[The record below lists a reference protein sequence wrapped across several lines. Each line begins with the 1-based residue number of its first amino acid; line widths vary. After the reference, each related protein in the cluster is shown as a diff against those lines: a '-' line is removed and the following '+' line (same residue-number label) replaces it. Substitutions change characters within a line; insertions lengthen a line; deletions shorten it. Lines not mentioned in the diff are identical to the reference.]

1 MGTAGVVV
9 ACGGADEAAGCVGAG
24 AVGPSSSEDDE
35 EVEDEEEDGR
45 RLRGAGARSASGSS
59 RLTIL
64 AIGGVGAGRLAV
76 AVEGL
81 EDRASLGPSGGGGS
95 SICMCCALRSSA
107 AVGTSPKSMYREPAM
122 LLWLMTPESA
132 KMS

>member
-1 MGTAGVVV
+1 MIGNCVMVLVVSVVV
-9 ACGGADEAAGCVGAG
+9 EVAGHLVVTDPVNSRVALVLVWVPPVWSLLVVARIPPVWSLLAVALMLEAAGCVGAG

-35 EVEDEEEDGR
+35 EVEGEEEDGR

-76 AVEGL
+76 AV
-81 EDRASLGPSGGGGS
+81 
-95 SICMCCALRSSA
+95 
-107 AVGTSPKSMYREPAM
+107 
-122 LLWLMTPESA
+122 
-132 KMS
+132 